1 MQLEGERML
10 VRSRRS
16 RFSLSTLPAADFPN
30 LDDWQ
35 SEVEF
40 TLPQATMKR
49 LIEATQF
56 SMAHQDVRYYLNGML
71 FETEGEEL
79 RTVATDGHRLAVCSM
94 PIGQSLPSHSVI
106 VPRKGVIEL
115 MRMLDGGDNPLRVQ
129 IGSNNI
135 RAHVGDFI
143 FTSKLV
149 DGRFRITV
157 AFCRRTRTNI
167 WKLAVICSSRRLLV
181 RQFSLT
187 RNSAACVCMSAKT
200 S

>member
-1 MQLEGERML
+1 
-10 VRSRRS
+10 
-16 RFSLSTLPAADFPN
+16 
-30 LDDWQ
+30 
-35 SEVEF
+35 
-40 TLPQATMKR
+40 
-49 LIEATQF
+49 
-56 SMAHQDVRYYLNGML
+56 
-71 FETEGEEL
+71 
-79 RTVATDGHRLAVCSM
+79 M

-149 DGRFRITV
+149 DGRFPIIA

-167 WKLAVICSSRRLLV
+167 WKLAAICSSRRLLA
-181 RQFSLT
+181 RRFSLT
-187 RNSAACVCMSAKT
+187 RNSAAYVFMSAKT